1 MIRGSILI
9 ALVVAVAGWGMLFSS
24 VRLSM
29 FTVDAENSDLIIK
42 WQANVEEEVAQYQVK
57 RLTRLD
63 NDFVEI
69 AKIPAQGANKLYVFR
84 DDKIYKTAAE
94 TVEYELVAV
103 SADGRTEISLGRRQT
118 AYTPTAVR
126 RTWGIIKA
134 MFQ

>member
-1 MIRGSILI
+1 VIKRSILI
-9 ALVVAVAGWGMLFSS
+9 ALVLAVGGWGVLSSS
-24 VRLSM
+24 VRLSL
-29 FTVDAENSDLIIK
+29 FAVDAENSDLIVK
-42 WQANVEEEVAQYQVK
+42 WQANVEEEIAHYVIK

-63 NDFVEI
+63 HDFVEI
-69 AKIPAQGANKLYVFR
+69 ATIPAQGANKLYVFR

-103 SADGRTEISLGRRQT
+103 SADGRIEISLGRRQT

-126 RTWGIIKA
+126 RTWGSIKA

>member
-1 MIRGSILI
+1 MRFLI
-9 ALVVAVAGWGMLFSS
+9 KLALLVALAGWSMFSS

-29 FTVDAENSDLIIK
+29 FTVDAENSDLIVV
-42 WQANVEEEVAQYQVK
+42 WQAQVEEDVQHYTVK

-63 NDFVEI
+63 HDFVEI
-69 AKIPAQGANKLYVFR
+69 ARVTALGANKPYVYR
-84 DDKIYKTAAE
+84 DDEIYKTAAE

-103 SADGRTEISLGRRQT
+103 GSDGSEISLGRRQV

-126 RTWGIIKA
+126 RTWGSIKA

>member
-9 ALVVAVAGWGMLFSS
+9 ALVVAVAGWGMLSSS

-29 FTVDAENSDLIIK
+29 FVVDSENSDLLVK
-42 WQANVEEEVAQYQVK
+42 WQANVEEDVAHYLIK

-69 AKIPAQGANKLYVFR
+69 EKMPAQGVNKLYVYR

-94 TVEYELVAV
+94 TVEYALFAVDPDGGEL
-103 SADGRTEISLGRRQT
+103 SLGTRQT

-126 RTWGIIKA
+126 RTWGSIKA

>member
-42 WQANVEEEVAQYQVK
+42 WQANVEEEVAHYQVK

-126 RTWGIIKA
+126 RTWGSIKA